1 MRTVRLGALLG
12 TLVTPILLGVLSLAT
27 GLSVAGWIVGL
38 AAGWTM
44 TALLVAGR
52 ARHEPPGILPPD
64 WVTLTRALLIAG
76 VAGLV
81 ADSFTRTTQVTAIV
95 VLASVALVLDAVDG
109 QVARRTGTETPFGG
123 RMDGEVDA
131 FLILVLSVE
140 VARDYGGWVLAI
152 GVLRYAFLVAG
163 WALPWLA
170 APLPSRY
177 WRRLVTTVQGVVL
190 TIVASGVLPRAVSM
204 VALGIAL
211 VVLAASFGECVVWLY
226 RAGADPVTRRVLG
239 RLTAVGA
246 GVVVWGALVAPDR
259 LELLTP
265 AAFLRIPIEGLVLVA
280 IALLLPARP
289 RRIVAIVAGLL
300 LGLLAVFKVFD
311 VVLYQEFAR
320 PFDPVLDW
328 GNVGPAVG
336 VIRDS
341 IGTLATGVAL
351 VLVLLGLA
359 LIVALITVAAVRLT
373 SATARHRRNS
383 AGGIA
388 VLGLVAAVAVTLSL
402 QVSPGEPL
410 ASTSAARLAASQVHA
425 AQMSVRDRQQFERTI
440 QASDPYASI
449 PTSELLTGLRG
460 KDVIIAFVESYGQVA
475 VQGTSF
481 SPGIDAVLRSG
492 TTALMQA
499 GYQTRSAFLTS
510 PTFGGISWLAH
521 STLQSGLWVDNQQ
534 RYNQL
539 VVSNRY
545 TLSDAFKQAG
555 WRTVSD
561 VPSDDQTWAPGTM
574 FYHYDKRY
582 DRRNVGYRGPM
593 FSYSSVPD
601 QFTLAAFQ
609 RLELQPGHSPV
620 MAEIDFVSSH
630 APWTP
635 QPRIVPWEQLGDGSV
650 FNPMPAQGLAP
661 SVAWRD
667 ASTVRALY
675 GQSIQYSMT
684 ALTQWITRLHDPNL
698 VMIVLGD
705 HQPSTTVSGAGANH
719 EVPISIITPDP
730 KVIADIASWNWQSGL
745 LPGPNAPVGSMDA
758 FRNRF
763 LSAFS
768 STSQPPAAL
777 APPR

>member
-1 MRTVRLGALLG
+1 VRTVRLGALLG
-12 TLVTPILLGVLSLAT
+12 TLSTPVLLGVLSLAT
-27 GLSVAGWIVGL
+27 GLGVVGWFVGL
-38 AAGWTM
+38 AGGWTT

-52 ARHEPPGILPPD
+52 ARREPPGILPPD
-64 WVTLTRALLIAG
+64 WVTLTRALLIAA

-81 ADSFTRTTQVTAIV
+81 ADSFIRTTQVTAIV
-95 VLASVALVLDAVDG
+95 VLTSSALVLDVVDG
-109 QVARRTGTETPFGG
+109 QVARRTGTETPFGA
-123 RMDGEVDA
+123 RLDGEVDA
-131 FLILVLSVE
+131 FLILLLSVE

-152 GVLRYAFLVAG
+152 GAFRYAFLLAG

-177 WRRLVTTVQGVVL
+177 WRRLVTAVQGVVL
-190 TIVASGVLPRAVSM
+190 TIAVSGVLPRAVSM
-204 VALGIAL
+204 LVLGIAL
-211 VVLAASFGECVVWLY
+211 VALAASFGQCVVWLY
-226 RAGADPVTRRVLG
+226 RAGAGPVTRRML
-239 RLTAVGA
+239 RSLTAVGA
-246 GVVVWGALVAPDR
+246 GVVVWGALLAPDR
-259 LELLTP
+259 LDLLTP
-265 AAFLRIPIEGLVLVA
+265 AAFLRIPVEGLVLVA

-289 RRIVAIVAGLL
+289 RRIVAIVAGVLF
-300 LGLLAVFKVFD
+300 GLLAIFKVFD

-320 PFDPVLDW
+320 PFNPVVDW
-328 GNVGPAVG
+328 GNVGPAIG
-336 VIRDS
+336 VVRDS
-341 IGTLATGVAL
+341 IGTLATDVAL
-351 VLVLLGLA
+351 VFVLLGLA
-359 LIVALITVAAVRLT
+359 LIVALVTVAAVRLT
-373 SATARHRRNS
+373 SAAARHRSNS
-383 AGGIA
+383 ASAVA
-388 VLGLVAAVAVTLSL
+388 VLGLVAVVAATLSI
-402 QVSPGEPL
+402 QVSPGQPL
-410 ASTSAARLAASQVHA
+410 ASTSTARLAASRVHDV
-425 AQMSVRDRQQFERTI
+425 QTSVRDQQRFENTI
-440 QASDPYASI
+440 HASDPYASI
-449 PTSELLTGLRG
+449 PTSKLLTGLRG

-481 SPGIDAVLRSG
+481 SAGVDAVLRSG
-492 TTALMQA
+492 TTALTQA

-539 VVSNRY
+539 VASNRY

-561 VPSDDQTWAPGTM
+561 VPSDDHTWAPGTA

-582 DRRNVGYRGPM
+582 DRRNVGYHGPT
-593 FSYSSVPD
+593 FSYASVPD

-630 APWTP
+630 TPWTP
-635 QPRIVPWEQLGDGSV
+635 QPRMVSWDQLGDGSI
-650 FNPMPAQGLAP
+650 FDPMPAQGLAP
-661 SVAWRD
+661 SVAWRN
-667 ASTVRALY
+667 ASTVQALY

-705 HQPSTTVSGAGANH
+705 HQPATTVSGAGANH

-730 KVIADIASWNWQSGL
+730 NVIADVASWNWQSGL
-745 LPGPNAPVGSMDA
+745 LPSPNAPVGSMDA

-768 STSQPPAAL
+768 STSQSPVAL

>member
-1 MRTVRLGALLG
+1 VRTVRLGALLG
-12 TLVTPILLGVLSLAT
+12 TLVTLVLLGVLSLAT

-38 AAGWTM
+38 AAGWTT

-52 ARHEPPGILPPD
+52 ARREPPGILPPD
-64 WVTLTRALLIAG
+64 WVTLTRALVIAG

-81 ADSFTRTTQVTAIV
+81 ADSFTRSTQVTAIV
-95 VLASVALVLDAVDG
+95 VLASIALALDAVDG
-109 QVARRTGTETPFGG
+109 QVARRTGTETPFGA
-123 RMDGEVDA
+123 RLDGEVDA
-131 FLILVLSVE
+131 FLILLLSVE
-140 VARDYGGWVLAI
+140 VARDYGDWVLAI
-152 GVLRYAFLVAG
+152 GALRYAFLVAG

-170 APLPSRY
+170 APLPSSY
-177 WRRLVTTVQGVVL
+177 WRRLAATLQGVVL
-190 TIVASGVLPRAVSM
+190 TIVASGVVPRAFGM
-204 VALGIAL
+204 VLLGIAL
-211 VVLAASFGECVVWLY
+211 VVLAASFGQCVVWLY
-226 RAGADPVTRRVLG
+226 RAGAGPVTRRVLR

-265 AAFLRIPIEGLVLVA
+265 AAFLRIPVEGLVLVA

-289 RRIVAIVAGLL
+289 RRIVAIVAGVLF
-300 LGLLAVFKVFD
+300 GLLAVFKVFD

-320 PFDPVLDW
+320 PFNPVLDW
-328 GNVGPAVG
+328 GNVGPAIG
-336 VIRDS
+336 VVRDS
-341 IGTLATGVAL
+341 IGTFATGVAL
-351 VLVLLGLA
+351 VIVLLGLA
-359 LIVALITVAAVRLT
+359 LVVALVTVAAVRLT

-388 VLGLVAAVAVTLSL
+388 VLGLVAAVAATLSI
-402 QVSPGEPL
+402 QINPGQPL
-410 ASTSAARLAASQVHA
+410 ASTGTARLAASQVHDA
-425 AQMSVRDRQQFERTI
+425 ETTMRDQQQFENTI
-440 QASDPYASI
+440 HASDPYASI
-449 PTSELLTGLRG
+449 PTSQLLTGLRG
-460 KDVIIAFVESYGQVA
+460 KDVVIAFVESYGQVA

-481 SPGIDAVLRSG
+481 SPGVDAVLRSG
-492 TTALMQA
+492 TTALTRA

-539 VVSNRY
+539 VASNRF
-545 TLSDAFKQAG
+545 TLSRAFKQAG

-561 VPSDDQTWAPGTM
+561 VPSDDYAWASGTS

-582 DRRNVGYRGPM
+582 DRRNVGYHGPT
-593 FSYSSVPD
+593 FSYASVPD

-609 RLELQPGHSPV
+609 RLELQPGHSSV
-620 MAEIDFVSSH
+620 MAEIDLVSSH
-630 APWTP
+630 TPWTP
-635 QPRIVPWEQLGDGSV
+635 QPRMVSWDQLGDGSI

-661 SVAWRD
+661 SVAWGN
-667 ASTVRALY
+667 ASTVQALY

-684 ALTQWITRLHDPNL
+684 ALIQWITRLHDPNL
-698 VMIVLGD
+698 VVIALGD
-705 HQPSTTVSGAGANH
+705 HQPATTVSGAGANH

-730 KVIADIASWNWQSGL
+730 KVIADVASWNWQSGL

-768 STSQPPAAL
+768 STSQPPVAL